1 MLGGIVMDNFEI
13 DLPDEKRL
21 SINVTDYSLYNYDF
35 NSFSLLP
42 LQKVA
47 SQTVNHNIREKIFSD
62 ATLKSQLFSNISKV
76 SLLNKLSK
84 NGETEY
90 TANLSDIA
98 KEKLASGEWS
108 LGVRKKTG
116 ETYAVIKDTL
126 TGKNKSFLTIDK
138 KVVKDL
144 GVLPELSA
152 IQGQLASLSEQI
164 EVLNRNIQRIEKGQY
179 NDRFAG
185 FFSARQL
192 VIEGMASEN
201 ESIKQNLLLGA
212 IKLSNETI
220 GKLMYSIHED
230 ALALIDTKLK
240 SKDAKRIDELLQN
253 SLRYLNSCVQ
263 LNLIV
268 YTVLGEQKSL
278 YATLANYHSFIQ
290 QELEK
295 ENDSGRTVAWLLDNG
310 HIGNDGRIVE
320 LSNNISNRIEMIFE
334 TYNKNTI
341 EVFENEKLENKD
353 L

>member
-1 MLGGIVMDNFEI
+1 MDNFEI
-13 DLPDEKRL
+13 DLPNERIL
-21 SINVTDYSLYNYDF
+21 SINVTDYSLYSYDF
-35 NSFSLLP
+35 NAFSLLP
-42 LQKVA
+42 LQKLA
-47 SQTVNHNIREKIFSD
+47 SQSINQNIREKVMSNK
-62 ATLKSQLFSNISKV
+62 TLRADLFSSVSKISLV
-76 SLLNKLSK
+76 NKLS
-84 NGETEY
+84 NQSEIEY
-90 TANLSDIA
+90 VANLSDIA

-144 GVLPELSA
+144 GILPELSA

-201 ESIKQNLLLGA
+201 ESIKYELLLGA
-212 IKLSNETI
+212 IKLSNETV

-230 ALALIDTKLK
+230 VLALIDTKLK
-240 SKDAKRIDELLQN
+240 SRDAKRIDELLQN
-253 SLRYLNSCVQ
+253 SLGYLNSCVQ
-263 LNLIV
+263 LNMIA

-290 QELEK
+290 QELIK
-295 ENDSGRTVAWLLDNG
+295 ENNDGRTVAWLLDNG

-320 LSNNISNRIEMIFE
+320 LSNNISNTIELIFE
-334 TYNKNTI
+334 SYNKDKI
-341 EVFENEKLENKD
+341 EVFENEKIENKD

>member
-1 MLGGIVMDNFEI
+1 MDNFEI
-13 DLPDEKRL
+13 DLPNERIL
-21 SINVTDYSLYNYDF
+21 SINVTDYSLYRYDF
-35 NSFSLLP
+35 NAFSLLP
-42 LQKVA
+42 LQKLA
-47 SQTVNHNIREKIFSD
+47 SQSINQNIREKVMSNK
-62 ATLKSQLFSNISKV
+62 TLRADLFSSVSKISLV
-76 SLLNKLSK
+76 NKLSNQSEK
-84 NGETEY
+84 EY
-90 TANLSDIA
+90 VANLSDIA

-144 GVLPELSA
+144 GILPELSA

-201 ESIKQNLLLGA
+201 ESIKYELLLGA
-212 IKLSNETI
+212 IKLSNETV

-230 ALALIDTKLK
+230 VLALIDTKLK
-240 SKDAKRIDELLQN
+240 SRDAIRIDELLQN
-253 SLRYLNSCVQ
+253 SLGYLNSCVQ
-263 LNLIV
+263 LNLIA
-268 YTVLGEQKSL
+268 YTVLTEQKSL

-290 QELEK
+290 QELIK
-295 ENDSGRTVAWLLDNG
+295 ENNDGRTVAWLLDNG

-320 LSNNISNRIEMIFE
+320 LSNNISNTIELIFE
-334 TYNKNTI
+334 SYNKDKI
-341 EVFENEKLENKD
+341 EVFENEKIDNKD

>member
-1 MLGGIVMDNFEI
+1 MDNFEI
-13 DLPDEKRL
+13 DLPNERIL
-21 SINVTDYSLYNYDF
+21 SINVTDYSLYSYDF
-35 NSFSLLP
+35 NAFSLLP
-42 LQKVA
+42 LQKLA
-47 SQTVNHNIREKIFSD
+47 SQSINQNIREKVMSNK
-62 ATLKSQLFSNISKV
+62 TLRADLFSSVSKISLV
-76 SLLNKLSK
+76 NKLS
-84 NGETEY
+84 NQSEIEY
-90 TANLSDIA
+90 VANLSDIA

-144 GVLPELSA
+144 GILPELSA

-201 ESIKQNLLLGA
+201 ESIKYELLLGA
-212 IKLSNETI
+212 IKLSNETV

-230 ALALIDTKLK
+230 VLALIDTKLK
-240 SKDAKRIDELLQN
+240 SRDAKRIDELLQN
-253 SLRYLNSCVQ
+253 SLGYLNSCVQ
-263 LNLIV
+263 LNLIA
-268 YTVLGEQKSL
+268 YTVLTEQKSL

-290 QELEK
+290 QELIK
-295 ENDSGRTVAWLLDNG
+295 ENNDGRTVAWLLDNG

-320 LSNNISNRIEMIFE
+320 LSNNISNTIELIFE
-334 TYNKNTI
+334 SYNKDKI
-341 EVFENEKLENKD
+341 EVFENEKIDNKN

>member
-1 MLGGIVMDNFEI
+1 LGDTTVDNFEI
-13 DLPDEKRL
+13 DLPNERIL
-21 SINVTDYSLYNYDF
+21 SINVTDYSLYSYDF
-35 NSFSLLP
+35 NAFSLLP
-42 LQKVA
+42 LQKLA
-47 SQTVNHNIREKIFSD
+47 SQSINQNIREKVMSNK
-62 ATLKSQLFSNISKV
+62 TLRADLFSSVSKISLV
-76 SLLNKLSK
+76 NKLS
-84 NGETEY
+84 NQSEIEY
-90 TANLSDIA
+90 VANLSDIA

-144 GVLPELSA
+144 GILPELSA

-201 ESIKQNLLLGA
+201 ESIKYELLLGA
-212 IKLSNETI
+212 IKLSNETV

-230 ALALIDTKLK
+230 VLALIDTKLK
-240 SKDAKRIDELLQN
+240 SRDAKRIDELLQN
-253 SLRYLNSCVQ
+253 SLGYLNSCVQ
-263 LNLIV
+263 LNLIA
-268 YTVLGEQKSL
+268 YTVLTEQKSL

-290 QELEK
+290 QELIK
-295 ENDSGRTVAWLLDNG
+295 ENNDGRTVAWLLDNG

-320 LSNNISNRIEMIFE
+320 LSNNISNTIELIFE
-334 TYNKNTI
+334 SYNKDKI
-341 EVFENEKLENKD
+341 EVFENEKIDNKN

>member
-1 MLGGIVMDNFEI
+1 MDNFEI

-90 TANLSDIA
+90 IANLSDIA
-98 KEKLASGEWS
+98 KEKMASGEWS

-144 GVLPELSA
+144 GVLPELLA

-192 VIEGMASEN
+192 VIEGMASED
-201 ESIKQNLLLGA
+201 ESIKHVLLLGA
-212 IKLSNETI
+212 IKLSNETV

-230 ALALIDTKLK
+230 SLSLLDSKLK

>member
-1 MLGGIVMDNFEI
+1 MDNFEI
-13 DLPDEKRL
+13 DLPNERIL
-21 SINVTDYSLYNYDF
+21 SINVTDYSLYRYDF
-35 NSFSLLP
+35 NAFSLLP
-42 LQKVA
+42 LQKLA
-47 SQTVNHNIREKIFSD
+47 SQSINQNIREKVMSNK
-62 ATLKSQLFSNISKV
+62 TLRADLFSSVSKISLV
-76 SLLNKLSK
+76 NKLSNQSEK
-84 NGETEY
+84 EY
-90 TANLSDIA
+90 VANLSDIA

-144 GVLPELSA
+144 GILPELSA

-201 ESIKQNLLLGA
+201 ESIKYELLLGA
-212 IKLSNETI
+212 IKLSNETV

-230 ALALIDTKLK
+230 VLALIDTKLK
-240 SKDAKRIDELLQN
+240 SRDAKRIDELLQN
-253 SLRYLNSCVQ
+253 SLGYLNSCVQ
-263 LNLIV
+263 LNLIA
-268 YTVLGEQKSL
+268 YTVLTEQKSL

-290 QELEK
+290 QELIK
-295 ENDSGRTVAWLLDNG
+295 ENNDGRTVAWLLDNG

-320 LSNNISNRIEMIFE
+320 LSNNISNTIELIFE
-334 TYNKNTI
+334 SYNKDKI
-341 EVFENEKLENKD
+341 EVFENEKIDNKD

>member
-1 MLGGIVMDNFEI
+1 MLGSIVMDNFEI

-90 TANLSDIA
+90 IANLSDIA
-98 KEKLASGEWS
+98 KEKMASGEWS

-144 GVLPELSA
+144 GVLPELLA

-192 VIEGMASEN
+192 VIEGMASED
-201 ESIKQNLLLGA
+201 ESIKHVLLLGA
-212 IKLSNETI
+212 IKLSNETV

-230 ALALIDTKLK
+230 SLSLLDSKLK
-240 SKDAKRIDELLQN
+240 SKDVKRIDELLQN

-263 LNLIV
+263 LNLIA
-268 YTVLGEQKSL
+268 YTVLGERKSL

-290 QELEK
+290 QELMK
-295 ENDSGRTVAWLLDNG
+295 ETSSGRTVAWLLDNG
-310 HIGNDGRIVE
+310 HIGDDGRIVE
-320 LSNNISNRIEMIFE
+320 LSKNISNKIEMIFE
-334 TYNKNTI
+334 SYNKNTI

>member
-1 MLGGIVMDNFEI
+1 MSN
-13 DLPDEKRL
+13 K
-21 SINVTDYSLYNYDF
+21 
-35 NSFSLLP
+35 
-42 LQKVA
+42 
-47 SQTVNHNIREKIFSD
+47 
-62 ATLKSQLFSNISKV
+62 TLRADLFSSVSKISLV
-76 SLLNKLSK
+76 NKLS
-84 NGETEY
+84 NQSEIEY
-90 TANLSDIA
+90 VANLSDIA

-144 GVLPELSA
+144 GILPELSA

-201 ESIKQNLLLGA
+201 ESIKYELLLGA
-212 IKLSNETI
+212 IKLSNETV

-230 ALALIDTKLK
+230 VLALIDTKLK
-240 SKDAKRIDELLQN
+240 SRDAKRIDELLQN
-253 SLRYLNSCVQ
+253 SLGYLNSCVQ
-263 LNLIV
+263 LNLIA
-268 YTVLGEQKSL
+268 YTVLTEQKSL

-290 QELEK
+290 QELIK
-295 ENDSGRTVAWLLDNG
+295 ENNDGRTVAWLLDNG

-320 LSNNISNRIEMIFE
+320 LSNNISNTIELIFE
-334 TYNKNTI
+334 SYNKDKI
-341 EVFENEKLENKD
+341 EVFENEKIDNKN

>member
-1 MLGGIVMDNFEI
+1 LGDTTVDNFEI
-13 DLPDEKRL
+13 DLPNERIL
-21 SINVTDYSLYNYDF
+21 SINVTDYSLYRYDF
-35 NSFSLLP
+35 NAFSLLP
-42 LQKVA
+42 LQKLA
-47 SQTVNHNIREKIFSD
+47 SQSINQNIREKVMSNK
-62 ATLKSQLFSNISKV
+62 TLRADLFSSVSKISLV
-76 SLLNKLSK
+76 NKLSNQSEK
-84 NGETEY
+84 EY
-90 TANLSDIA
+90 VANLSDIA

-144 GVLPELSA
+144 GILPELSA

-201 ESIKQNLLLGA
+201 ESIKYELLLGA
-212 IKLSNETI
+212 IKLSNETV

-230 ALALIDTKLK
+230 VLALIDTKLK
-240 SKDAKRIDELLQN
+240 SRDAKRIDELLQN
-253 SLRYLNSCVQ
+253 SLGYLNSCVQ
-263 LNLIV
+263 LNLIA
-268 YTVLGEQKSL
+268 YTVLTEQKSL

-290 QELEK
+290 QELIK
-295 ENDSGRTVAWLLDNG
+295 ENNDGRTVAWLLDNG

-320 LSNNISNRIEMIFE
+320 LSNNISNTIELIFE
-334 TYNKNTI
+334 SYNKDKI
-341 EVFENEKLENKD
+341 EVFENEKIDNKD

>member
-1 MLGGIVMDNFEI
+1 MGDTTVDNFEI
-13 DLPDEKRL
+13 DLPNERIL
-21 SINVTDYSLYNYDF
+21 SINVTDYSLYRYDF
-35 NSFSLLP
+35 NAFSLLP
-42 LQKVA
+42 LQKLA
-47 SQTVNHNIREKIFSD
+47 SQSINQNIREKVMSNK
-62 ATLKSQLFSNISKV
+62 TLRADLFSSVSKISLV
-76 SLLNKLSK
+76 NKLSNQSEK
-84 NGETEY
+84 EY
-90 TANLSDIA
+90 VANLSDIA

-144 GVLPELSA
+144 GILPELSA

-201 ESIKQNLLLGA
+201 ESIKYELLLGA
-212 IKLSNETI
+212 IKLSNETV

-230 ALALIDTKLK
+230 VLALIDTKLK
-240 SKDAKRIDELLQN
+240 SRDAKRIDELLQN
-253 SLRYLNSCVQ
+253 SLGYLNSCVQ
-263 LNLIV
+263 LNLIA
-268 YTVLGEQKSL
+268 YTVLTEQKSL

-290 QELEK
+290 QELIK
-295 ENDSGRTVAWLLDNG
+295 ENNDGRTVAWLLDNG

-320 LSNNISNRIEMIFE
+320 LSNNISNTIELIFE
-334 TYNKNTI
+334 SYNKDKI
-341 EVFENEKLENKD
+341 EVFENEKIDNKD

>member
-1 MLGGIVMDNFEI
+1 MGDTTVDNFEI
-13 DLPDEKRL
+13 DLPNERIL
-21 SINVTDYSLYNYDF
+21 SINVTDYSLYSYDF
-35 NSFSLLP
+35 NAFSLLP
-42 LQKVA
+42 LQKLA
-47 SQTVNHNIREKIFSD
+47 SQSINQNIREKVMSNK
-62 ATLKSQLFSNISKV
+62 TLRADLFSSVSKISLV
-76 SLLNKLSK
+76 NKLS
-84 NGETEY
+84 NQSEIEY
-90 TANLSDIA
+90 VANLSDIA

-144 GVLPELSA
+144 GILPELSA

-201 ESIKQNLLLGA
+201 ESIKYELLLGA
-212 IKLSNETI
+212 IKLSNETV

-230 ALALIDTKLK
+230 VLALIDTKLK
-240 SKDAKRIDELLQN
+240 SRDAKRIDELLQN
-253 SLRYLNSCVQ
+253 SLGYLNSCVQ
-263 LNLIV
+263 LNLIA
-268 YTVLGEQKSL
+268 YTVLTEQKSL

-290 QELEK
+290 QELIK
-295 ENDSGRTVAWLLDNG
+295 ENNDGRTVAWLLDNG

-320 LSNNISNRIEMIFE
+320 LSNNISNTIELIFE
-334 TYNKNTI
+334 SYNKDKI
-341 EVFENEKLENKD
+341 EVFENEKIDNKN

>member
-1 MLGGIVMDNFEI
+1 MDNFEF
-13 DLPDEKRL
+13 DLPDEKKL

-47 SQTVNHNIREKIFSD
+47 SQSVNRKIREKIFSNEN
-62 ATLKSQLFSNISKV
+62 LKNELFSNVSKV

-84 NGETEY
+84 HEETEY
-90 TANLSDIA
+90 VANLSDIA
-98 KEKLASGEWS
+98 KEKLASGEWTF
-108 LGVRKKTG
+108 GVRKKTG
-116 ETYAVIKDTL
+116 ETYAVIKDTS
-126 TGKNKSFLTIDK
+126 TGKSKSFLTIDK

-179 NDRFAG
+179 NDRFAV

-201 ESIKQNLLLGA
+201 KSIKHDLLLGA
-212 IKLSNETI
+212 IKLSNETV

-230 ALALIDTKLK
+230 VLALIDTKLK

-253 SLRYLNSCVQ
+253 SLGYLNSCVQ
-263 LNLIV
+263 LNLIAF
-268 YTVLGEQKSL
+268 TVLGEQKPL

-290 QELEK
+290 QELMK
-295 ENDSGRTVAWLLDNG
+295 ETNSGRTVAWLLDNG
-310 HIGNDGRIVE
+310 HMGNDGRIVE
-320 LSNNISNRIEMIFE
+320 LSNNISNKIEIIFE
-334 TYNKNTI
+334 PYNKNTI
-341 EVFENEKLENKD
+341 EVFEYEKLENKD

>member
-1 MLGGIVMDNFEI
+1 MDNFEI
-13 DLPDEKRL
+13 DLPNERIL
-21 SINVTDYSLYNYDF
+21 SINVTDYSLYSYDF
-35 NSFSLLP
+35 NAFSLLP
-42 LQKVA
+42 LQKLA
-47 SQTVNHNIREKIFSD
+47 SQSINQNIREKVMSNK
-62 ATLKSQLFSNISKV
+62 TLRADLFSSVSKISLV
-76 SLLNKLSK
+76 NKLS
-84 NGETEY
+84 NQSEIEY
-90 TANLSDIA
+90 VANLSDIA

-144 GVLPELSA
+144 GILPELSA

-201 ESIKQNLLLGA
+201 ESIKYELLLGA
-212 IKLSNETI
+212 IKLSNETV

-230 ALALIDTKLK
+230 VLALIDTKLK
-240 SKDAKRIDELLQN
+240 SRDAKRIDELLQN
-253 SLRYLNSCVQ
+253 SLGYLNSCVQ
-263 LNLIV
+263 LNLIA

-290 QELEK
+290 QELIK
-295 ENDSGRTVAWLLDNG
+295 ENNDGRTVAWLLDNG

-320 LSNNISNRIEMIFE
+320 LSNNISNTIELIFE
-334 TYNKNTI
+334 SYNKDKI
-341 EVFENEKLENKD
+341 EVFENEKIENKD

>member
-1 MLGGIVMDNFEI
+1 MDNFEI
-13 DLPDEKRL
+13 DLPNERIL
-21 SINVTDYSLYNYDF
+21 SINVTDYSLYRYDF
-35 NSFSLLP
+35 NAFSLLP
-42 LQKVA
+42 LQKLA
-47 SQTVNHNIREKIFSD
+47 SQSINQNIREKVMSNK
-62 ATLKSQLFSNISKV
+62 TLRADLFSSVSKISLV
-76 SLLNKLSK
+76 NKLSNQSEK
-84 NGETEY
+84 EY
-90 TANLSDIA
+90 VANLSDIA

-144 GVLPELSA
+144 GILPELSA

-201 ESIKQNLLLGA
+201 ESIKYELLLGA
-212 IKLSNETI
+212 IKLSNETV

-230 ALALIDTKLK
+230 VLALIDTKLK
-240 SKDAKRIDELLQN
+240 SRDAKRIDELLQN
-253 SLRYLNSCVQ
+253 SLGYLNSCVQ
-263 LNLIV
+263 LNLIA

-290 QELEK
+290 QELIK
-295 ENDSGRTVAWLLDNG
+295 ENNDGRTVAWLLDNG

-320 LSNNISNRIEMIFE
+320 LSNNISNTIELIFE
-334 TYNKNTI
+334 SYNKDKI
-341 EVFENEKLENKD
+341 EVFENEKIDNKD

>member
-1 MLGGIVMDNFEI
+1 MLGSIVMDNFEI

-90 TANLSDIA
+90 IANLSDIA
-98 KEKLASGEWS
+98 KEKMASGEWS

-144 GVLPELSA
+144 GVLPELLA

-192 VIEGMASEN
+192 VIEGMASED
-201 ESIKQNLLLGA
+201 ESIKHVLLLGA
-212 IKLSNETI
+212 IKLSNETV

-230 ALALIDTKLK
+230 SLSLLDSKLK

>member
-1 MLGGIVMDNFEI
+1 MDNFEI
-13 DLPDEKRL
+13 DLPNERIL
-21 SINVTDYSLYNYDF
+21 SINVTDYSLYRYDF
-35 NSFSLLP
+35 NAFSLLP
-42 LQKVA
+42 LQKLA
-47 SQTVNHNIREKIFSD
+47 SQSINQNIREKVMSNK
-62 ATLKSQLFSNISKV
+62 TLRADLFSSVSKISLV
-76 SLLNKLSK
+76 NKLS
-84 NGETEY
+84 NQSEIEY
-90 TANLSDIA
+90 VANLSDIA

-144 GVLPELSA
+144 GILPELSA

-201 ESIKQNLLLGA
+201 ESIKYELLLGA
-212 IKLSNETI
+212 IKLSNETV
-220 GKLMYSIHED
+220 GKLMYSIHD
-230 ALALIDTKLK
+230 DVLALIDTKLK
-240 SKDAKRIDELLQN
+240 SRDAKRIDELLQN
-253 SLRYLNSCVQ
+253 SLGYLNSCVQ
-263 LNLIV
+263 LNLIA
-268 YTVLGEQKSL
+268 YTVLTEQKSL

-290 QELEK
+290 QELIK
-295 ENDSGRTVAWLLDNG
+295 ENNDGRTVAWLLDNG

-320 LSNNISNRIEMIFE
+320 LSNNISNTIELIFE
-334 TYNKNTI
+334 SYNKDKI
-341 EVFENEKLENKD
+341 EVFENEKIDNKD

>member
-1 MLGGIVMDNFEI
+1 LGDTTVDNFEI
-13 DLPDEKRL
+13 DLPNERIL
-21 SINVTDYSLYNYDF
+21 SINVTDYSLYSYDF
-35 NSFSLLP
+35 NAFSLLP
-42 LQKVA
+42 LQKLA
-47 SQTVNHNIREKIFSD
+47 SQSINQNIREKVMSNK
-62 ATLKSQLFSNISKV
+62 TLRADLFSSVSKISLV
-76 SLLNKLSK
+76 NKLS
-84 NGETEY
+84 NQSEIEY
-90 TANLSDIA
+90 VANLSDIA

-144 GVLPELSA
+144 GILPELSA

-201 ESIKQNLLLGA
+201 ESIKYELLLGA
-212 IKLSNETI
+212 IKLSNETV

-230 ALALIDTKLK
+230 VLALIDTKLK

-310 HIGNDGRIVE
+310 HFGNDGRIVE

>member
-1 MLGGIVMDNFEI
+1 MDNFEI

-230 ALALIDTKLK
+230 VLALIDTKLK

>member
-1 MLGGIVMDNFEI
+1 
-13 DLPDEKRL
+13 
-21 SINVTDYSLYNYDF
+21 
-35 NSFSLLP
+35 
-42 LQKVA
+42 
-47 SQTVNHNIREKIFSD
+47 
-62 ATLKSQLFSNISKV
+62 
-76 SLLNKLSK
+76 
-84 NGETEY
+84 
-90 TANLSDIA
+90 
-98 KEKLASGEWS
+98 LASGEWS

-144 GVLPELSA
+144 GILPELSA

-201 ESIKQNLLLGA
+201 ESIKYELLLGA
-212 IKLSNETI
+212 IKLSNETV

-230 ALALIDTKLK
+230 VLALIDTKLK
-240 SKDAKRIDELLQN
+240 SRDAKRIDELLQN
-253 SLRYLNSCVQ
+253 SLGYLNSCVQ
-263 LNLIV
+263 LNLIA
-268 YTVLGEQKSL
+268 YTVLTEQKSL

-290 QELEK
+290 QELIK
-295 ENDSGRTVAWLLDNG
+295 ENNDGRTVAWLLDNG

-320 LSNNISNRIEMIFE
+320 LSNNISNTIELIFE
-334 TYNKNTI
+334 SYNKDKI
-341 EVFENEKLENKD
+341 EVFENEKIDNKN

>member
-1 MLGGIVMDNFEI
+1 MDNFEI
-13 DLPDEKRL
+13 DLPNERIL
-21 SINVTDYSLYNYDF
+21 SINVTDYSLYSYDF
-35 NSFSLLP
+35 NAFSLLP
-42 LQKVA
+42 LQKLA
-47 SQTVNHNIREKIFSD
+47 SQSINQNIREKVMSNK
-62 ATLKSQLFSNISKV
+62 TLRADLFSSVSKISLV
-76 SLLNKLSK
+76 NKLS
-84 NGETEY
+84 NQSEIEY
-90 TANLSDIA
+90 VANLSDIA

-144 GVLPELSA
+144 GILPELSA

-164 EVLNRNIQRIEKGQY
+164 EVLNRNIKRIEKGQY

-201 ESIKQNLLLGA
+201 ESIKYELLLGA
-212 IKLSNETI
+212 IKLSNETV

-230 ALALIDTKLK
+230 ILALIDTKLK
-240 SKDAKRIDELLQN
+240 SRDAKRIDELLQN
-253 SLRYLNSCVQ
+253 SLGYLNSCVQ
-263 LNLIV
+263 LNLIA
-268 YTVLGEQKSL
+268 YTVLAEQKSL

-290 QELEK
+290 QELIK
-295 ENDSGRTVAWLLDNG
+295 ENNDGRTVAWLLDNG

-320 LSNNISNRIEMIFE
+320 LSNNISYTIELIFE
-334 TYNKNTI
+334 SYNKDKI
-341 EVFENEKLENKD
+341 EVFENEKIENKD

>member
-1 MLGGIVMDNFEI
+1 MDNFEI
-13 DLPDEKRL
+13 DLPTERIL
-21 SINVTDYSLYNYDF
+21 SINVTDYSLYSYDF
-35 NSFSLLP
+35 NAFSLLP
-42 LQKVA
+42 LQKLA
-47 SQTVNHNIREKIFSD
+47 SQSINQNIREKVMSNK
-62 ATLKSQLFSNISKV
+62 TLRADLFSSVSKISLV
-76 SLLNKLSK
+76 NKLS
-84 NGETEY
+84 NQSEIEY
-90 TANLSDIA
+90 VANLSDIA

-126 TGKNKSFLTIDK
+126 TGKNKSFLTIDR

-144 GVLPELSA
+144 GILPELSA

-164 EVLNRNIQRIEKGQY
+164 EVLNRNIKRIEKGQY

-201 ESIKQNLLLGA
+201 ESIKYELLLGA
-212 IKLSNETI
+212 IKLSNETV

-230 ALALIDTKLK
+230 ILALIDTKLK
-240 SKDAKRIDELLQN
+240 LRDAKRIDELLQN
-253 SLRYLNSCVQ
+253 SLGYLNSCVQ
-263 LNLIV
+263 LNLIA
-268 YTVLGEQKSL
+268 YTVLAEPKSL

-290 QELEK
+290 QELIK
-295 ENDSGRTVAWLLDNG
+295 ENNDGRTVAWLLDNG

-320 LSNNISNRIEMIFE
+320 LSNNISNTIELIFE
-334 TYNKNTI
+334 SYNKDKI
-341 EVFENEKLENKD
+341 EVFENEKIENKD

>member
-1 MLGGIVMDNFEI
+1 MDNFEI
-13 DLPDEKRL
+13 DLPNERIL
-21 SINVTDYSLYNYDF
+21 SINVTDYSLYRYDF
-35 NSFSLLP
+35 NAFSLLP
-42 LQKVA
+42 LQKLA
-47 SQTVNHNIREKIFSD
+47 SQSINQNIREKVMSNK
-62 ATLKSQLFSNISKV
+62 TLRADLFSSVSKISLV
-76 SLLNKLSK
+76 NKLS
-84 NGETEY
+84 NQSEIEY
-90 TANLSDIA
+90 VANLSDIA

-144 GVLPELSA
+144 GILPELSA

-201 ESIKQNLLLGA
+201 ESIKYELLLGA
-212 IKLSNETI
+212 IKLSNETV

-230 ALALIDTKLK
+230 VLALIDTKLK
-240 SKDAKRIDELLQN
+240 SRDAKRIDELLQN
-253 SLRYLNSCVQ
+253 SLGYLNSCVQ
-263 LNLIV
+263 LNLIA
-268 YTVLGEQKSL
+268 YTVLTEQKSL

-290 QELEK
+290 QELIK
-295 ENDSGRTVAWLLDNG
+295 ENNDGRTVAWLLDNG

-320 LSNNISNRIEMIFE
+320 LSNNISNTIELIFE
-334 TYNKNTI
+334 SYNKDKI
-341 EVFENEKLENKD
+341 EVFENEKIENKD

>member
-1 MLGGIVMDNFEI
+1 MDNFEI
-13 DLPDEKRL
+13 DLPNERIL
-21 SINVTDYSLYNYDF
+21 SINVTDYSLYSYDF
-35 NSFSLLP
+35 NAFSLLP
-42 LQKVA
+42 LQKLA
-47 SQTVNHNIREKIFSD
+47 SQSINQNIREKVMSNK
-62 ATLKSQLFSNISKV
+62 TLRADLFSSVSKISLV
-76 SLLNKLSK
+76 NKLSNQSEK
-84 NGETEY
+84 EY
-90 TANLSDIA
+90 VANLSDIA

-144 GVLPELSA
+144 GILPELSA

-201 ESIKQNLLLGA
+201 ESIKYELLLGA
-212 IKLSNETI
+212 IKLSNETV

-230 ALALIDTKLK
+230 VLALIDTKLK
-240 SKDAKRIDELLQN
+240 SRDAKRIDELLQN
-253 SLRYLNSCVQ
+253 SLGYLNSCVQ
-263 LNLIV
+263 LNLIA
-268 YTVLGEQKSL
+268 YTVLTEQKSL

-290 QELEK
+290 QELIK
-295 ENDSGRTVAWLLDNG
+295 ENNDGRTVAWLLDNG

-320 LSNNISNRIEMIFE
+320 LSNNISNTIELIFE
-334 TYNKNTI
+334 SYNKDKI
-341 EVFENEKLENKD
+341 EVFENEKIDNKN

>member
-1 MLGGIVMDNFEI
+1 MDNFEI
-13 DLPDEKRL
+13 DLPNERIL
-21 SINVTDYSLYNYDF
+21 SINVTDYSLYSYDF
-35 NSFSLLP
+35 NAFSLLP
-42 LQKVA
+42 LQNLA
-47 SQTVNHNIREKIFSD
+47 SQSINQNIREKVMSNK
-62 ATLKSQLFSNISKV
+62 TLRADLFSSVSKISLV
-76 SLLNKLSK
+76 NKLS
-84 NGETEY
+84 NQSEIEY
-90 TANLSDIA
+90 VANLSDIA

-144 GVLPELSA
+144 GILPELSA

-201 ESIKQNLLLGA
+201 ESIKYELLLGA
-212 IKLSNETI
+212 IKLSNETV

-230 ALALIDTKLK
+230 VLALIDTKLK
-240 SKDAKRIDELLQN
+240 SRDAKRIDELLQN
-253 SLRYLNSCVQ
+253 SLGYLNSCVQ
-263 LNLIV
+263 LNLIA

-290 QELEK
+290 QELIK
-295 ENDSGRTVAWLLDNG
+295 ENNDGRTVAWLLDNG

-320 LSNNISNRIEMIFE
+320 LSNNISNTIELIFE
-334 TYNKNTI
+334 SYNKDKI
-341 EVFENEKLENKD
+341 EVFENEKIENKD

>member
-1 MLGGIVMDNFEI
+1 MDNFEI
-13 DLPDEKRL
+13 DLPNERIL
-21 SINVTDYSLYNYDF
+21 SINVTDYSLYRYDF
-35 NSFSLLP
+35 NAFSLLP
-42 LQKVA
+42 LQKLA
-47 SQTVNHNIREKIFSD
+47 SQSINQNIREKVMSNK
-62 ATLKSQLFSNISKV
+62 TLRADLFSSVSKISLV
-76 SLLNKLSK
+76 NKLS
-84 NGETEY
+84 NQSEIEY
-90 TANLSDIA
+90 VANLSDIA

-144 GVLPELSA
+144 GILPELSA

-201 ESIKQNLLLGA
+201 ESIKYELLLGA
-212 IKLSNETI
+212 IKLSNETV

-230 ALALIDTKLK
+230 VLALIDTKLK
-240 SKDAKRIDELLQN
+240 SRDAKRIDELLQN
-253 SLRYLNSCVQ
+253 SLGYLNSCVQ
-263 LNLIV
+263 LNLIA
-268 YTVLGEQKSL
+268 YTVLTEQKSL

-290 QELEK
+290 QELIK
-295 ENDSGRTVAWLLDNG
+295 ENNDGRTVAWLLDNG

-320 LSNNISNRIEMIFE
+320 LSNNISNTIELIFE
-334 TYNKNTI
+334 SYNKDKI
-341 EVFENEKLENKD
+341 EVFENEKIDNKD